1 MSYHY
6 GDSSAAGAIGNLGGL
21 VAGGKFNPL
30 NDPRFT
36 IRGGSSPYSQPVLPN
51 DKSREELD
59 KEMFIVPTPGNGTP
73 MAGTSNLPNALYSI
87 GPNPMMGNVAGMQSY
102 LALQNQINNPYG
114 QTIPN
119 IPGFS

>member
-21 VAGGKFNPL
+21 IAGNPFDQNL
-30 NDPRFT
+30 INPSAHKDKTRLQKIYNKGTGTDNPFEAETFLKRT
-36 IRGGSSPYSQPVLPN
+36 GPQLPP
-51 DKSREELD
+51 L
-59 KEMFIVPTPGNGTP
+59 
-73 MAGTSNLPNALYSI
+73 AGTSNLPNALYSM

>member
-30 NDPRFT
+30 SDPR
-36 IRGGSSPYSQPVLPN
+36 
-51 DKSREELD
+51 
-59 KEMFIVPTPGNGTP
+59 MFIVPTPGNGTP
-73 MAGTSNLPNALYSI
+73 MAGTSNLPNALYSM